1 MSASAFF
8 DFAADQTI
16 LRDEMLNILFA
27 GRDTVRFLFWFFD
40 RIDQFVSGLDCK
52 HHHLRRVHAC

>member
-1 MSASAFF
+1 
-8 DFAADQTI
+8 
-16 LRDEMLNILFA
+16 MLNILFA